1 MERRHGNW
9 LPSSIGCQEG
19 GEEEGQ
25 TGTSRPLG
33 GVQGPQCLA
42 RTPL

>member
-25 TGTSRPLG
+25 TGTSRPLWG
-33 GVQGPQCLA
+33 AQGPQRLA
-42 RTPL
+42 WTLL